1 MSRSEREIT
10 VSPRNPIP
18 NHKYPVVDEIVDAK
32 ASNESIPNYV
42 GQVKWW
48 NDKLGYGFAT
58 IVEGV
63 SKGREVFIHH
73 TCIVAPATAYRSLR
87 KNEFVS
93 FNVTVG
99 VKGEQATN
107 VNNHLLK
114 DKT

>member
-1 MSRSEREIT
+1 
-10 VSPRNPIP
+10 
-18 NHKYPVVDEIVDAK
+18 VVDEIVDTNP
-32 ASNESIPNYV
+32 SSHDDSIPKYV

-48 NDKLGYGFAT
+48 NDKLGFGFAT

-93 FNVTVG
+93 FNVTRG
-99 VKGEQATN
+99 LNGEQATN
-107 VNNHLLK
+107 VITFSMQQK
-114 DKT
+114 